1 MCLYETLHKDYL
13 LPSSYTQ
20 KIACEIDN
28 PQRPGAQHLAQ
39 PSVISSMTKES
50 RKGQIHSMDTSCLNQ
65 VAVPWQQSKHCKS
78 TILQGSISKMLKKRK
93 EKRCL
98 LRDAIPSL
106 EAEQPSVPLLE
117 WGGVHTSWHGALRL
131 TLFKD
136 LLSAV
141 FWLGPEA

>member
-98 LRDAIPSL
+98 LYYLQPPFSGMLSYPWRLSSL
-106 EAEQPSVPLLE
+106 RSHCWSGVGSTLPGTVPF
-117 WGGVHTSWHGALRL
+117 G
-131 TLFKD
+131 
-136 LLSAV
+136 
-141 FWLGPEA
+141 